1 MKLKERWK
9 YAKMSIISGGV
20 SFVNMKALQPEE
32 LLSGKNILLYFP
44 KQDPFC
50 EILKDA
56 ISRKGAKI
64 TNNRDKTDTFIN
76 VINLDTEFQSLIE
89 SDSKITKFLFFINQE
104 EKDIMITK
112 KIPGSIVNIIELN
125 SIVNP
130 ENKEIVLNGIKS
142 FTRGLAIALA
152 NDRIKVNSI
161 VCDSLSK
168 FQKGIS
174 DLTVFLSSDCSND
187 ILGQIIRIGVDK

>member
-1 MKLKERWK
+1 
-9 YAKMSIISGGV
+9 
-20 SFVNMKALQPEE
+20 
-32 LLSGKNILLYFP
+32 
-44 KQDPFC
+44 
-50 EILKDA
+50 
-56 ISRKGAKI
+56 
-64 TNNRDKTDTFIN
+64 
-76 VINLDTEFQSLIE
+76 
-89 SDSKITKFLFFINQE
+89 
-104 EKDIMITK
+104 MITK

>member
-1 MKLKERWK
+1 MSIQSYILINQVVMKLKERWK

-76 VINLDTEFQSLIE
+76 VIKLDTEFQSLIE
-89 SDSKITKFLFFINQE
+89 SDSKITKFLFLLI
-104 EKDIMITK
+104 K
-112 KIPGSIVNIIELN
+112 K
-125 SIVNP
+125 
-130 ENKEIVLNGIKS
+130 K
-142 FTRGLAIALA
+142 
-152 NDRIKVNSI
+152 RI
-161 VCDSLSK
+161 L
-168 FQKGIS
+168 
-174 DLTVFLSSDCSND
+174 
-187 ILGQIIRIGVDK
+187 